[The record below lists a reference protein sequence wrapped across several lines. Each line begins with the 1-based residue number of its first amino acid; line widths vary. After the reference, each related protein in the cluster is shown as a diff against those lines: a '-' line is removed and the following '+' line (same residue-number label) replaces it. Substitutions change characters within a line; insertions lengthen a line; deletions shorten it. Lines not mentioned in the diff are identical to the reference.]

1 MNAETVLPTAGL
13 LGLFVIFAGFYA
25 LFYAA
30 GRMQGNS
37 LFTAAG
43 YLCYASQI
51 FTVVLLW
58 SSTPLSLPWKILM
71 AGAAVV
77 CSFIP
82 KLSWRY
88 IRLLHE
94 I

>member
-1 MNAETVLPTAGL
+1 MNAQAVLSTALL
-13 LGLFVIFAGFYA
+13 LGMFVIFAGFYA
-25 LFYAA
+25 LLYAA
-30 GRMQGNS
+30 GRIRGNS
-37 LFTAAG
+37 LLTAAG

-58 SSTPLSLPWKILM
+58 LSTPLGLPWKILM
-71 AGAAVV
+71 SGTAAV

-88 IRLLHE
+88 IQSLHE